1 MILESVDNKILQED
15 IEQVVEQYS
24 FEELKDT
31 TILVTG
37 ATGLIGSQVIKT
49 LACLNRMKNINVI
62 KKSKMK
68 RMFDRKG
75 ENIK

>member
-37 ATGLIGSQVIKT
+37 ATGLIG
-49 LACLNRMKNINVI
+49 
-62 KKSKMK
+62 
-68 RMFDRKG
+68 
-75 ENIK
+75 